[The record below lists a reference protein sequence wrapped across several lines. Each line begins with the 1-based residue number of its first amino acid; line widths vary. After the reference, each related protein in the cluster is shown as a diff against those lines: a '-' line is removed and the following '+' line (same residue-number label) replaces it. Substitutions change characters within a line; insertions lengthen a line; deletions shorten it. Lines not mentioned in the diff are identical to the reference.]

1 MKKTYFASCPK
12 RSEEYLYEE
21 LKELGAGQLEK
32 KGGGVQFKAED
43 QLALKILF
51 ETRLSS
57 RIFRLLDVYPIRNE
71 KDLYEKVTKK
81 WWHKVFDNNQ
91 TFKIQTLF
99 DRDASAFF
107 KNSMHFSMKVKDAI
121 VDQFRRDTG
130 KRPSIDTEDPDISL
144 LVRVESRGGRAAG
157 FNVKLFLD
165 MTNTPLS
172 DRGYRRGRHRA
183 PLRENLAAV
192 LVHLSQWDSDKDSL
206 IDIFCGSGTILIEAT
221 MKKLNLPPSYI
232 KIKRAKRGRKCE
244 FAFLNH
250 SWFVADR
257 KLQQWVADYFES
269 VIARAEAVKNQKSLN
284 IIGSDLDISVAREN
298 VKAAGLENHIQ
309 LLKADFKDFSPE
321 VKTQGITLI
330 SNPPFGERLEGGE
343 ELYYQ
348 IGQGLLQN
356 FKGADAF
363 ILVSDENFRKKIFL
377 KPTQKYPLFN
387 GPLDC
392 RLIHY
397 KL

>member
-1 MKKTYFASCPK
+1 MKKTYFASCAK
-12 RSEEYLYEE
+12 RSEEYLFQE
-21 LKELGAGQLEK
+21 LKELGAGQIEK
-32 KGGGVQFKAED
+32 KGGGVQFKAD
-43 QLALKILF
+43 DKLALKILF

-57 RIFRLLDVYPIRNE
+57 RVFRLLDVYPIKNE
-71 KDLYEKVTKK
+71 KDLYDKVTKK
-81 WWHKVFDNNQ
+81 WWHRVFDNNQ

-99 DRDASAFF
+99 DKDSSAFF
-107 KNSMHFSMKVKDAI
+107 KNSMHFTMKVKDAI
-121 VDQFRRDTG
+121 VDQFRKETG
-130 KRPSIDTEDPDISL
+130 RRPSIDTENPDISL
-144 LVRVESRGGRAAG
+144 LARVESRGRASG
-157 FNVKLFLD
+157 FNLKLFLD

-192 LVHLSQWDSDKDSL
+192 LVHLSQWDSGKRTLVDL
-206 IDIFCGSGTILIEAT
+206 FCGSGTILIEAA
-221 MKKLNLPPSYI
+221 MKMLNLPPSYI
-232 KIKRAKRGRKCE
+232 KIKRAMRGRKSE

-250 SWFVADR
+250 NWFLDNDELR
-257 KLQQWVADYFES
+257 NWVAQYFDS
-269 VIARAEAVKNQKSLN
+269 VIKRSEAAKNSSSLH
-284 IIGSDLDISVAREN
+284 IVGSDLDISIAKEN
-298 VKAAGLENHIQ
+298 IKASGLQNHIQ
-309 LLKADFKDFSPE
+309 LIKSDFKNFKPE
-321 VKTQGITLI
+321 VNTESVTLI

-348 IGQGLLQN
+348 IGQTLIQN

-363 ILVSDENFRKKIFL
+363 ILTSDENLRKKIFL
-377 KPTQKYPLFN
+377 KSTQKYPLFN